1 MPLSL
6 FKELKLRNLIKD
18 CSDEKELEILL
29 EKDSIN
35 FYCGFDPNAVSLT
48 LGHLV
53 QIITI
58 YLLQKK
64 GHKAIILIGRATAAI
79 GDPKEI
85 GERNLVA
92 ENLILSNSLKIQ
104 KQFRKVLPNENLKFV
119 DNFDWISNINVISF
133 LREYGKKLNLNEM
146 LSKEIVSK
154 RLKTGISYAEFSYMI
169 LQALDFYYLYKTNN
183 VQLQF
188 GGSDQWGNITFGLEF
203 IRKMKNNLNEEKNNK
218 VFGMS
223 IPLLLNSKGVKF
235 GKSEKNTLW
244 LDSKLTNPYEIY
256 QYLLNVTDQNVIN
269 YLKTLT
275 ILDLKYI
282 SQLEEETNN
291 NPQKRLAQKELSK
304 SVIIFLYGQKIFEE
318 CIKVNKLLFFSK
330 KKNIMQEEFD
340 LLKKYLFFVEVKEC
354 ISLADA
360 LVKVKLSD
368 SKNQA
373 KKNILSRSIKIFD
386 DVVEKIDFSLVSENA
401 LFEKY
406 ILITKKN
413 KFNALVIFK

>member
-1 MPLSL
+1 MSL

-18 CSDEKELEILL
+18 CSNEKELSILL
-29 EKDSIN
+29 EKCSIN

-53 QIITI
+53 QIII
-58 YLLQKK
+58 ISLFQKK

-85 GERNLVA
+85 GERNLVSK
-92 ENLILSNSLKIQ
+92 EIIDFNSLNIQ
-104 KQFRKVLPNENLKFV
+104 KQFKKFLPNGNLKFV
-119 DNFDWISNINVISF
+119 DNFDWISKINIISF

-154 RLKTGISYAEFSYMI
+154 RLKKGISYAEFSYMI
-169 LQALDFYYLYKTNN
+169 LQALDFYYLNKNHN

-203 IRKMKNNLNEEKNNK
+203 IRKMKNNCNEENNNK

-223 IPLLLNSKGVKF
+223 IPLLLDNKGIKF

-244 LDSKLTNPYEIY
+244 LDDKLTGPYEIY
-256 QYLLNVTDQNVIN
+256 QYLFNTTDQNVIN

-275 ILDLKYI
+275 LLELKYI
-282 SQLEEETNN
+282 YKLEEETKN

-304 SVIIFLYGQKIFEE
+304 NVVIFLYGEKIFEE
-318 CIKVNKLLFFSK
+318 CLKVNKLLFSRN
-330 KKNIMQEEFD
+330 KKNIIQKDFN
-340 LLKKYLFFVEVKEC
+340 LLKKHLFFIEVEDG
-354 ISLADA
+354 ISLVDV
-360 LVKVKLSD
+360 LVKIKLSD

-373 KKNILSRSIKIFD
+373 KKNILSGSIKIFD
-386 DVVEKIDFSLVSENA
+386 NIVDKINFSLFSKDA
-401 LFEKY
+401 LFNKY
-406 ILITKKN
+406 ILLTKKN
-413 KFNALVIFK
+413 KFNALVVFK